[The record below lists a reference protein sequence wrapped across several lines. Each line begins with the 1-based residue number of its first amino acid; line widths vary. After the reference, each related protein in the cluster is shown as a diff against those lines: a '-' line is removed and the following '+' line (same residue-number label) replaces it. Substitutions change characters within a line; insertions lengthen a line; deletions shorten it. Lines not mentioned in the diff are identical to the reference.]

1 MNHSQ
6 KPKWYIL
13 GPGAI
18 GSLWASYFRLS
29 GFPVVL
35 ITQSVRN
42 NHTIALDD
50 GCNQHLVDIEQTTLA
65 ALVDSKQVIHNLL
78 ITTKAQHTVP
88 ALQKLEPHIAS
99 NATLLVIQ
107 NGIAAK
113 EVQSLFPNVQLTIGI
128 TTDGAYRT
136 DTCSVVHAG
145 KGVTSIGNYQNMPI
159 SHELLTQLPTG
170 FLMIEP
176 CEDIELRQ
184 WKKLAINCLI
194 NGLTVIYDCKN
205 GDLLNIPK
213 ALEQMNALS
222 IEVAE
227 VCHALG
233 FKPQDFENLY
243 QQALHTIATTA
254 NNYSSMYQDIHQ
266 NQKTEIDYING
277 YLIERALQIRISCP
291 ENIRVVKAVKAL
303 EASFDDN

>member
-1 MNHSQ
+1 MNHPQ
-6 KPKWYIL
+6 KPTWYIL

-18 GSLWASYFRLS
+18 GSLWASYFKLS

-42 NHTIALDD
+42 TNAIALDD
-50 GCNQHLVDIEQTTLA
+50 GNNQHLVDIEQVTLTE
-65 ALVDSKQVIHNLL
+65 LVDSKQLIHNLL
-78 ITTKAQHTVP
+78 ITTKAQHTVSL
-88 ALQKLEPHIAS
+88 LQKIAPHIAN
-99 NATLLVIQ
+99 NAILLVIQ
-107 NGIAAK
+107 NGMAAK

-145 KGVTSIGNYQNMPI
+145 KGVTSIGNYQNIPV
-159 SHELLTQLPTG
+159 SHELLTQLPSD
-170 FLMIEP
+170 FLVIEP

-194 NGLTVIYDCKN
+194 NGLTAIYNCKN
-205 GDLLNIPK
+205 GDLLNIPT
-213 ALEQMNALS
+213 ALEEMNALS

-227 VCHALG
+227 VCHALE

-243 QQALHTIATTA
+243 QQALHTITTTGK
-254 NNYSSMYQDIHQ
+254 NYSSMYQDIHQ
-266 NQKTEIDYING
+266 NRKTEIDYING
-277 YLIERALQIRISCP
+277 YLIERARQLGVSCP
-291 ENIRVVKAVKAL
+291 ENIRIVKAVKAL
-303 EASFDDN
+303 EESFDDN